1 MGLLDSFKTSLP
13 TYTALASI
21 LATLSC
27 LDLGEPSWDEV
38 ARAPAPSTAVDAVL
52 IETNGG
58 ATTSFGYIVY
68 VVPRGQPAER
78 NDTQSVA
85 RLYGAWRS
93 ASAYGVSL
101 IWQDSTHLSLDYL
114 RVRDAELQDSVVTVD
129 GHVISVSLRAGI
141 TDSTAPS
148 GGMLWNRQGRPR

>member
-1 MGLLDSFKTSLP
+1 MTTKRPFA
-13 TYTALASI
+13 ALASI

-78 NDTQSVA
+78 TDTQSVA

-93 ASAYGVSL
+93 DSAYGVSL
-101 IWQDSTHLSLDYL
+101 TWQDSTHLSLDYL
-114 RVRDAELQDSVVTVD
+114 RARNAELQDSLLTVA
-129 GHVISVSLRAGI
+129 GHVIRVSLRAGT
-141 TDSTAPS
+141 TDSAAPS
-148 GGMLWNRQGRPR
+148 GGMLWNKQGRPR